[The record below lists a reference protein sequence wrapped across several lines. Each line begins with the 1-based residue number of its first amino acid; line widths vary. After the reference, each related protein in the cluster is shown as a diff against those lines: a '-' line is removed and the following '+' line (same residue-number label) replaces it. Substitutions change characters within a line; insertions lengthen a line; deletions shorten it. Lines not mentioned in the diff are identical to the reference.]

1 MILAHGNSITTKIRK
16 ISESLGASL
25 YSVDEDYKLRREQM
39 HEVSIR
45 LNDVRN
51 VVQRTI
57 KILHMELLQIAPVL
71 VD

>member
-1 MILAHGNSITTKIRK
+1 MILAHSNSITAKIRK
-16 ISESLGASL
+16 ISKSLSASL
-25 YSVDEDYKLRREQM
+25 YSVNEDYKLRREQM

-57 KILHMELLQIAPVL
+57 KILHIELSQITPVL